1 VFTAGRESYATL
13 VLDALDPT
21 RSIFRHR
28 LFRQHCVFKTFNHGV
43 LVKDL
48 RILNRPMHRTVLIDN
63 SVSSFLHQLRNGI
76 PIVPF
81 FDNPNDCALATLQQ
95 LLHVVHAEPDVRV
108 LLDKVFSLERIL
120 GRVATA
126 TATARRIPRAR
137 ADADAD
143 ADAADALRVDHAV
156 SHAMA
161 TGLPVGRVA

>member
-1 VFTAGRESYATL
+1 MFTAGRESYATL

-81 FDNPNDCALATLQQ
+81 FDNPNDCALALQQ
-95 LLHVVHAEPDVRV
+95 LLYIVDAEPDVRV
-108 LLDKVFSLERIL
+108 LLDKVFSLEQIFGPISRQTSTPSP
-120 GRVATA
+120 GPTP
-126 TATARRIPRAR
+126 AR
-137 ADADAD
+137 
-143 ADAADALRVDHAV
+143 
-156 SHAMA
+156 
-161 TGLPVGRVA
+161 